1 MKRLIYSWFG
11 GLIIA
16 VAMLLCA
23 CDPTPISVSEDVDIE
38 LTVEQVSAGFC
49 RVKFSTS
56 DPAYYLIGCEKA
68 RDTEA
73 PYRIPHQFMMLAL
86 DSAYMEYVSWRH
98 KLLLAGSPY
107 IAEFPDHSLQYGD
120 ADKCFQYLEP
130 DADYWIFAFVVDA
143 TSNKPVG
150 DLHFLTVH
158 TDSASAIPMK
168 FNYRINGNW
177 DYGYPLDSSGA
188 IIADVPWVGATMD
201 SLTLRERGFAAPGH
215 FFADSFAT
223 LYLNR
228 KAITHFG
235 VYACENDGVTSTL
248 NFEEN
253 HTYYTAMASLDGPIS
268 KGEAPKYFSMFRFT
282 WKGDSTQLFM
292 THDKDNTAGAW

>member
-1 MKRLIYSWFG
+1 MKRLTYSWFG
-11 GLIIA
+11 GLAI
-16 VAMLLCA
+16 VAAMVLCA
-23 CDPTPISVSEDVDIE
+23 CDPTPVSVSEDVDIE
-38 LTVEQVSAGFC
+38 IKVELISAGFC

-56 DPAYYLIGCEKA
+56 DPAYYMIGCEKA
-68 RDTEA
+68 RETDA
-73 PYRIPHQFMMLAL
+73 PNRIPHQFMLLAL

-98 KLLLAGSPY
+98 KLLLEGSPY

-120 ADKCFQYLEP
+120 ADKYFQFLEP
-130 DADYWIFAFVVDA
+130 DTDYWIFAFVVG
-143 TSNKPVG
+143 N
-150 DLHFLTVH
+150 LHLLTIH
-158 TDSASAIPMK
+158 TDSSSNLPLK

-177 DYGYPLDSSGA
+177 DYAYPLDTSGA
-188 IIADVPWVGATMD
+188 IVADVPWVGATID
-201 SLTLRERGFAAPGH
+201 SLTLRQRGFAAPGH

-248 NFEEN
+248 CFEEN

-268 KGEAPKYFSMFRFT
+268 KGNSPKYFSMFRFT
-282 WKGDSTQLFM
+282 WRGDSTQLFL